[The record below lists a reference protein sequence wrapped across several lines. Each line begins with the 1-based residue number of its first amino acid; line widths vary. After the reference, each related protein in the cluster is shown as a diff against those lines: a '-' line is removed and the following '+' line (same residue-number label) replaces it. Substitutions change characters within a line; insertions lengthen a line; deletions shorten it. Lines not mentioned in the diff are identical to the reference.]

1 MNEKKIVV
9 ALVVL
14 AGLLGGVYFNKKNK
28 AADAA
33 AHSGSGSSSLPTVA
47 VSKDDAKKL
56 DKLVIKNRDKGEVTL
71 EKKGDAWRVTK
82 PVDAAANKANVEA
95 AIKNLQ
101 ELKLSAVIA
110 ATPAKNTLKRY
121 ELEADKALTVKAF
134 AGGKSLFDMV
144 FGKSGGRGQIVQL
157 AGKPTVYAAKEFK
170 SYNFAREMKNW
181 RNTDVVSFE
190 DGNVIG
196 VEVENTHGKM
206 SFTKNGDAWS
216 GALYKRSDKGLAK
229 KASKWERFDPAKVK
243 DMLNAFKKLKATDFG
258 KKGDDTGLDDA
269 VTHGGVVRINM
280 KDGAPGHVLSVGK
293 AQKGNNRYLSY
304 AGDKEKNVY
313 VVGSWVAE
321 WAFKDA
327 DKWSKADEKKAAD
340 AKDAK
345 AKK

>member
-14 AGLLGGVYFNKKNK
+14 GGLLAGVYVSKKNK

-33 AHSGSGSSSLPTVA
+33 AHSASGDASLPKVA
-47 VSKDDAKKL
+47 LSKDDAKKV

-71 EKKGDAWRVTK
+71 EKKGKSWRVTK
-82 PVDAAANKANVEA
+82 PVDAAANKANVDA

-101 ELKLSAVIA
+101 DLNLAAVIA
-110 ATPAKNTLKRY
+110 QTPAKNTLKRY
-121 ELEADKALTVKAF
+121 ELEAGKALTVKAF
-134 AGGKSLFDMV
+134 AGGKSVFDMV

-157 AGKPTVYAAKEFK
+157 AGKPAVYAAKDFK
-170 SYNFAREMKNW
+170 SFNFAREIKNW

-196 VEVENTHGKM
+196 VEVDNSHGKM
-206 SFTKNGDAWS
+206 SFTKDGDSWS
-216 GALYKRSDKGLAK
+216 AALYKRSDTGLAK
-229 KASKWERFDPAKVK
+229 KASKWEDFDPAKVK

-258 KKGDDTGLDDA
+258 TKDADTGLVDA
-269 VTHGGVVRINM
+269 VKSGGVVRINM
-280 KDGAPGHVLSVGK
+280 KDGAASHVLAVGK

-321 WAFKDA
+321 WAFKDPS
-327 DKWSKADEKKAAD
+327 KWSKPEEKKED
-340 AKDAK
+340 AGKGTK